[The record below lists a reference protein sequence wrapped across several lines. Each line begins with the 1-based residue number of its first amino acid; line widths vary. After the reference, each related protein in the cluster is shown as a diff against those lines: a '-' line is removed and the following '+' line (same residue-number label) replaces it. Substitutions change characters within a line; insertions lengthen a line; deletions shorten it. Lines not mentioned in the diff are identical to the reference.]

1 MMYHYLNG
9 KISEKTPVAVILD
22 VNGIGYEV
30 RVSLSTFS
38 SLPNLGEAVKLFTH
52 FVVREDAQLLYGF
65 ATEEE
70 REAFRLLIS
79 ISGIGPKLAITLLSG
94 VTLPELK
101 HAIQEKNVP
110 VLTAISGIG
119 QKTAERVIIELK
131 DKIGKAEISA
141 GKELIH
147 DASVSDQMVED
158 SVSALVSL
166 GYTKQKAKDAV
177 QKTLKALLGK
187 KPSVEEIIRAALKHV

>member
-1 MMYHYLNG
+1 MYHYLNG
-9 KISEKTPVAVILD
+9 KIAEKTPTAVILD

-94 VTLPELK
+94 VTLQELK
-101 HAIQEKNVP
+101 RAIQEKNIP

-119 QKTAERVIIELK
+119 QKTAERVMIELK
-131 DKIGKAEISA
+131 DKIGKAEIST
-141 GKELIH
+141 GQELIH

-166 GYTKQKAKDAV
+166 GYTKQKAKDAI
-177 QKTLKALLGK
+177 QKTLKAMLGK

>member
-1 MMYHYLNG
+1 MYHYLIG
-9 KISEKTPVAVILD
+9 KIAEKTPTAAILE

-38 SLPNLGEAVKLFTH
+38 SLPNLGETVKLFTH

-79 ISGIGPKLAITLLSG
+79 VSGIGPKLAITLLSG
-94 VTLPELK
+94 ITLPELK
-101 HAIQEKNVP
+101 QAIQEKNIP

-131 DKIGKAEISA
+131 DKIGKAEIPA

-177 QKTLKALLGK
+177 QKTLKAMLGK
-187 KPSVEEIIRAALKHV
+187 KPSVEEIIRTALKHV

>member
-1 MMYHYLNG
+1 MYHYLNG
-9 KISEKTPVAVILD
+9 KIAEKTPTAAILD

-38 SLPNLGEAVKLFTH
+38 GLPNLGETVKLFTH

-65 ATEEE
+65 AAEEE

-101 HAIQEKNVP
+101 RAIQEKNIP

-131 DKIGKAEISA
+131 DKIGKAEVSA

-187 KPSVEEIIRAALKHV
+187 KPTVEEIIRSALKHV

>member
-1 MMYHYLNG
+1 MYHYLTG
-9 KISEKTPVAVILD
+9 KIAEKTPVAVILD

-38 SLPNLGEAVKLFTH
+38 SLPALGQTVKLFTH

-70 REAFRLLIS
+70 REAFKLLIS

-101 HAIQEKNVP
+101 HAIQEKNIP

-119 QKTAERVIIELK
+119 QKTAELVIIELK
-131 DKIGKAEISA
+131 DKIGKAEVSA

-166 GYTKQKAKDAV
+166 GYTKQKAKEAI
-177 QKTLKALLGK
+177 QKTLKAMLGK

>member
-1 MMYHYLNG
+1 MYHYLNG
-9 KISEKTPVAVILD
+9 KIAEKTPTAVILD

-38 SLPNLGEAVKLFTH
+38 SLPNLGETVKLFTH

-94 VTLPELK
+94 VTLPDLK
-101 HAIQEKNVP
+101 RAIQEKNIP

-158 SVSALVSL
+158 SVAALVSL

-177 QKTLKALLGK
+177 QKVLKASLGK
-187 KPSVEEIIRAALKHV
+187 KVSVEEIIRAALKHV

>member
-1 MMYHYLNG
+1 MYHYLSG
-9 KISEKTPVAVILD
+9 KIAEKTPVAVILD

-38 SLPNLGEAVKLFTH
+38 SLPNLGETVKLFTH

-101 HAIQEKNVP
+101 RAIQEKNTP

-119 QKTAERVIIELK
+119 QKTAERVIVELK
-131 DKIGKAEISA
+131 DKIGRSEVSS
-141 GKELIH
+141 GKEIVH
-147 DASVSDQMVED
+147 DAGVSDQMVED

-166 GYTKQKAKDAV
+166 GYTKQKAKEAI
-177 QKTLKALLGK
+177 QKTLKAMLGK

>member
-1 MMYHYLNG
+1 MYHYLNG
-9 KISEKTPVAVILD
+9 KIAEKTPMAVILD
-22 VNGIGYEV
+22 VSGIGYEV

-38 SLPNLGEAVKLFTH
+38 SLPNLGEIVKLFTH

-101 HAIQEKNVP
+101 HAIQEKNIP

-131 DKIGKAEISA
+131 DKIGRPEIPS

-166 GYTKQKAKDAV
+166 GYTKQKAKEAI
-177 QKTLKALLGK
+177 QKTLKAMQGK

>member
-1 MMYHYLNG
+1 MYHYLNG
-9 KISEKTPVAVILD
+9 KIAEKTPVAVILD

-38 SLPNLGEAVKLFTH
+38 SLPNLGETVKLFTH

-94 VTLPELK
+94 VTLQELK
-101 HAIQEKNVP
+101 RAIQEKNIP

-177 QKTLKALLGK
+177 QKVLKTALGK
-187 KPSVEEIIRAALKHV
+187 KVTVEEIIRAALKHV

>member
-1 MMYHYLNG
+1 MYHYLTG

-38 SLPNLGEAVKLFTH
+38 SLPNLGETVKLFTH

-101 HAIQEKNVP
+101 RAIQEKNIP

-131 DKIGKAEISA
+131 DKIGKAEVSA

-166 GYTKQKAKDAV
+166 GYTKQRAKDAI
-177 QKTLKALLGK
+177 QKTLKTLLGK
-187 KPSVEEIIRAALKHV
+187 KPSVEEIIRSALKHV

>member
-1 MMYHYLNG
+1 MYHYLSG
-9 KISEKTPVAVILD
+9 KIAEKTPVAVILD

-38 SLPNLGEAVKLFTH
+38 SLPNLGETVKLFTH

-65 ATEEE
+65 AAEEE

-94 VTLPELK
+94 VTLPDLK
-101 HAIQEKNVP
+101 RAIQEKNIP
-110 VLTAISGIG
+110 VFTAISGIG

-141 GKELIH
+141 GKEIVH
-147 DASVSDQMVED
+147 DANISDQAVED
-158 SVSALVSL
+158 SVAALVSL

-177 QKTLKALLGK
+177 QKVLKLSLGK
-187 KPSVEEIIRAALKHV
+187 KVFVEEIIRAALKHV

>member
-1 MMYHYLNG
+1 MYHYLTG
-9 KISEKTPVAVILD
+9 KIAEKTPVAVILD

-38 SLPNLGEAVKLFTH
+38 SLPALGQTVKLFTH

-70 REAFRLLIS
+70 REAFKLLIS

-101 HAIQEKNVP
+101 HAIQEKNIP

-131 DKIGKAEISA
+131 DKIGKAEVSA

-166 GYTKQKAKDAV
+166 GYTKQKAKEAI
-177 QKTLKALLGK
+177 QKTLKAMLGK

>member
-1 MMYHYLNG
+1 MYHHLIG
-9 KISEKTPVAVILD
+9 KITEKTPTAVILD

-38 SLPNLGEAVKLFTH
+38 SLPNLGETVKLFTH

-70 REAFRLLIS
+70 REAFKLLIS

-94 VTLPELK
+94 VTLSELK
-101 HAIQEKNVP
+101 RAIQEKNVP

-131 DKIGKAEISA
+131 DKIGKAEVSA
-141 GKELIH
+141 GKELVH

-158 SVSALVSL
+158 SVLALVSL

-177 QKTLKALLGK
+177 QKVLRTPLGK
-187 KPSVEEIIRAALKHV
+187 KVSVEEIIRAALKHV

>member
-1 MMYHYLNG
+1 MYHYLNG
-9 KISEKTPVAVILD
+9 KIAEKTPTAVILD
-22 VNGIGYEV
+22 VHGIGYEV

-38 SLPNLGEAVKLFTH
+38 SLPNLGETVKLFTH

-70 REAFRLLIS
+70 REVFRLLIS

-101 HAIQEKNVP
+101 RAIQEKNIP

-131 DKIGKAEISA
+131 DKIGRAEASS
-141 GKELIH
+141 GKEIVH

-166 GYTKQKAKDAV
+166 GYTKQKGKEAI
-177 QKTLKALLGK
+177 QKTLKALQGK

>member
-1 MMYHYLNG
+1 MYHYLNG
-9 KISEKTPVAVILD
+9 KIAEKTPTAVILD

-38 SLPNLGEAVKLFTH
+38 SLPNLGETVKLFTH

-79 ISGIGPKLAITLLSG
+79 ISGIGPKLAMTLLSG

-101 HAIQEKNVP
+101 RAIQEKNIP

-141 GKELIH
+141 GKELVH
-147 DASVSDQMVED
+147 DANISDQMVED

-177 QKTLKALLGK
+177 QKTLKAMLGK
-187 KPSVEEIIRAALKHV
+187 KPTVEEIIRAALKHV

>member
-1 MMYHYLNG
+1 MYHYLTG
-9 KISEKTPVAVILD
+9 KIAEKTPTAVILD

-38 SLPNLGEAVKLFTH
+38 SLPNLGETVKLFTH

-101 HAIQEKNVP
+101 RAIQEKNVP

-131 DKIGKAEISA
+131 DKIGKAEVSA

-166 GYTKQKAKDAV
+166 GYTKQKAKEAI
-177 QKTLKALLGK
+177 QKTLKAMLGK
-187 KPSVEEIIRAALKHV
+187 KPSVEEIIRSALKHV

>member
-1 MMYHYLNG
+1 MYHYLIG
-9 KISEKTPVAVILD
+9 KIAGKTPVAVILD

-38 SLPNLGEAVKLFTH
+38 SLPNLGETVKLFTH

-70 REAFRLLIS
+70 REAFKLLIS

-94 VTLPELK
+94 VTLRELK
-101 HAIQEKNVP
+101 LAIQEKNIP

-119 QKTAERVIIELK
+119 QKTAERVIVELK
-131 DKIGKAEISA
+131 DKIGKAEVSA
-141 GKELIH
+141 GKELVH
-147 DASVSDQMVED
+147 DANISDQTVED
-158 SVSALVSL
+158 SVMALVSL

-177 QKTLKALLGK
+177 QKVLKASLGRK
-187 KPSVEEIIRAALKHV
+187 VSVEEIIRAALKHV

>member
-1 MMYHYLNG
+1 MYHSMTG

-38 SLPNLGEAVKLFTH
+38 SLPKLGEIVKLFTH

-94 VTLPELK
+94 VTLSELK
-101 HAIQEKNVP
+101 RAIQEKNVP

-141 GKELIH
+141 GKELVH
-147 DASVSDQMVED
+147 DASISDQMVED

-166 GYTKQKAKDAV
+166 GYTKPKAKEAV
-177 QKTLKALLGK
+177 QKALKALLGK

>member
-1 MMYHYLNG
+1 MYHYLNG
-9 KISEKTPVAVILD
+9 KIAEKTPTAVILD

-38 SLPNLGEAVKLFTH
+38 SLPNLGETVKLFTH
-52 FVVREDAQLLYGF
+52 FIVREDAQLLYGF

-101 HAIQEKNVP
+101 RAIQEKNLP

-131 DKIGKAEISA
+131 DKIGRPETPS
-141 GKELIH
+141 GKEIIH
-147 DASVSDQMVED
+147 DASISDQMVED

-166 GYTKQKAKDAV
+166 GYTKQKAKEAI
-177 QKTLKALLGK
+177 QKTLKAMLGK

>member
-1 MMYHYLNG
+1 MYHHLNG
-9 KISEKTPVAVILD
+9 KIVEKTPTAVVLD

-30 RVSLSTFS
+30 RVPLSTFS
-38 SLPNLGEAVKLFTH
+38 SLPNAGETVKLLTH
-52 FVVREDAQLLYGF
+52 FIVREDLQALYGF

-70 REAFRLLIS
+70 REAFKLLIS

-94 VTLPELK
+94 VTLQELK
-101 HAIQEKNVP
+101 RAIQEKNVP

-119 QKTAERVIIELK
+119 QKTAERVIVELK
-131 DKIGKAEISA
+131 DKIGRTEVSA

-147 DASVSDQMVED
+147 DASISDQTVED
-158 SVSALVSL
+158 SVLALVSL

-177 QKTLKALLGK
+177 QKVLKTSLSK
-187 KPSVEEIIRAALKHV
+187 KVSVEEIIRTALKHV

>member
-1 MMYHYLNG
+1 MYHYLNG
-9 KISEKTPVAVILD
+9 KIAEKTPVAVILD

-30 RVSLSTFS
+30 RISLSTFS
-38 SLPNLGEAVKLFTH
+38 SLPDLGQTVKLFTH

-94 VTLPELK
+94 VTLKELK
-101 HAIQEKNVP
+101 LAIQEKNIP

-119 QKTAERVIIELK
+119 QKTAERVVVELK
-131 DKIGKAEISA
+131 DKIGKGEVSA
-141 GKELIH
+141 GKELSH
-147 DASVSDQMVED
+147 DASISDQMVED
-158 SVSALVSL
+158 SVLALVSL

-177 QKTLKALLGK
+177 QKVLKASLGK
-187 KPSVEEIIRAALKHV
+187 KVSVEEIIRAALKHV

>member
-1 MMYHYLNG
+1 MYHYLSG
-9 KISEKTPVAVILD
+9 KIAEKTPVAVILD

-38 SLPNLGEAVKLFTH
+38 SLPNLGETVKLFTH

-65 ATEEE
+65 AAEEE

-94 VTLPELK
+94 VTLPDLK
-101 HAIQEKNVP
+101 RAIQEKNIP
-110 VLTAISGIG
+110 VFTAISGIG

-141 GKELIH
+141 GKEIVH
-147 DASVSDQMVED
+147 DANISDQAVED
-158 SVSALVSL
+158 SVAALVSL
-166 GYTKQKAKDAV
+166 GYAKQKAKDAV
-177 QKTLKALLGK
+177 QKVLKLSLGK
-187 KPSVEEIIRAALKHV
+187 KVFVEEIIRAALKHV

>member
-1 MMYHYLNG
+1 MYHYLNG
-9 KISEKTPVAVILD
+9 KIAEKTPTAAILD

-38 SLPNLGEAVKLFTH
+38 SLPNLGETVKLFTH

-101 HAIQEKNVP
+101 RAIQEKNIP

-131 DKIGKAEISA
+131 DKIGRPEIPS
-141 GKELIH
+141 GKEIVH

-166 GYTKQKAKDAV
+166 GYTKQKAKEAI
-177 QKTLKALLGK
+177 QKTLKAMLGK

>member
-1 MMYHYLNG
+1 MYHYLNG
-9 KISEKTPVAVILD
+9 KITEKTPTAAILD

-38 SLPNLGEAVKLFTH
+38 DLPGLGETVKLFTH

-101 HAIQEKNVP
+101 RAIQEKNIP

-131 DKIGKAEISA
+131 DKIGRPEVSA
-141 GKELIH
+141 GKEIVH
-147 DASVSDQMVED
+147 DAGISDQMVED

-166 GYTKQKAKDAV
+166 GYTKQKAKEAI
-177 QKTLKALLGK
+177 QKTLKAMLGK

>member
-1 MMYHYLNG
+1 MYHYLNG
-9 KISEKTPVAVILD
+9 KIAGKTPVAVILD

-38 SLPNLGEAVKLFTH
+38 SLPNLGETVKLFTH
-52 FVVREDAQLLYGF
+52 FIVREDLQALYGF

-70 REAFRLLIS
+70 REAFKLLIS

-94 VTLPELK
+94 VTLRELK
-101 HAIQEKNVP
+101 LAIQEKNIP

-131 DKIGKAEISA
+131 DKIGKTEIPA
-141 GKELIH
+141 GKELVH
-147 DASVSDQMVED
+147 DAGVSDQMVED

-166 GYTKQKAKDAV
+166 GYTKQKAKDAI
-177 QKTLKALLGK
+177 QKTLKAMLGK

>member
-1 MMYHYLNG
+1 MYHYLSG
-9 KISEKTPVAVILD
+9 KISEKTPTAVILD

-38 SLPNLGEAVKLFTH
+38 SLPNLGESVKLFTH

-101 HAIQEKNVP
+101 RAIQEKNIP
-110 VLTAISGIG
+110 ALTAISGIG

-131 DKIGKAEISA
+131 DKIGKAEISV

-166 GYTKQKAKDAV
+166 GYTKQKAKDAI
-177 QKTLKALLGK
+177 QKTLKASLGE
-187 KPSVEEIIRAALKHV
+187 KPSVEEIIRSALKHV

>member
-1 MMYHYLNG
+1 MYHYFIG
-9 KISEKTPVAVILD
+9 KVAEKTPTAVILD

-38 SLPNLGEAVKLFTH
+38 SLPNLGETVKLFTH

-101 HAIQEKNVP
+101 RAIQEKNIP

-147 DASVSDQMVED
+147 DASISDQMVED

-177 QKTLKALLGK
+177 QKTLKAMLGK
-187 KPSVEEIIRAALKHV
+187 KPSVEEIIRTALKHV

>member
-1 MMYHYLNG
+1 MYHYLNG
-9 KISEKTPVAVILD
+9 KIAEKTPVAVILD

-38 SLPNLGEAVKLFTH
+38 SLPNLGETVKLFTH

-101 HAIQEKNVP
+101 RAIQEKNIP

-131 DKIGKAEISA
+131 DKIGKAEVSA
-141 GKELIH
+141 GKELMH

-158 SVSALVSL
+158 SVLALVSL
-166 GYTKQKAKDAV
+166 GYTKQKAKEAV
-177 QKTLKALLGK
+177 QKTLKAMLGK
-187 KPSVEEIIRAALKHV
+187 KPSVEEIIRMALKHV

>member
-1 MMYHYLNG
+1 MYHYLNG
-9 KISEKTPVAVILD
+9 KIAEKTPVAVILD

-38 SLPNLGEAVKLFTH
+38 SLPNLGETVKLFTH

-101 HAIQEKNVP
+101 RAIQEKNIP

-131 DKIGKAEISA
+131 DKIGKAEVSA

-177 QKTLKALLGK
+177 QKTLKAMLGK
-187 KPSVEEIIRAALKHV
+187 KPSVEEIIRSALKHV

>member
-1 MMYHYLNG
+1 MYHYLNG
-9 KISEKTPVAVILD
+9 KISEKTPTAVILD
-22 VNGIGYEV
+22 VHGIGYEV

-38 SLPNLGEAVKLFTH
+38 SLPGLGETVKLFTH

-70 REAFRLLIS
+70 REAFKLLIS

-101 HAIQEKNVP
+101 CAIQEKNVP

-131 DKIGKAEISA
+131 DKIGKAEVSA

-166 GYTKQKAKDAV
+166 GYTKQKAKEAI
-177 QKTLKALLGK
+177 QKTLKAMLGK

>member
-1 MMYHYLNG
+1 MYHYLTG
-9 KISEKTPVAVILD
+9 KIAEKTPVAAILD

-38 SLPNLGEAVKLFTH
+38 SLPNLGETVKLFTH

-70 REAFRLLIS
+70 RDAFRLLIS

-101 HAIQEKNVP
+101 RAIQEKNVP

-158 SVSALVSL
+158 SVAALVSL

-177 QKTLKALLGK
+177 QKTLKAMSGK
-187 KPSVEEIIRAALKHV
+187 KPSVEEIIRNALKHV

>member
-1 MMYHYLNG
+1 MYHYLTG
-9 KISEKTPVAVILD
+9 KIAEKTPTAVILD
-22 VNGIGYEV
+22 VSGVGYEI

-38 SLPNLGEAVKLFTH
+38 RLPNLGEAAKLFTH

-70 REAFRLLIS
+70 REVFRLLIA

-94 VTLPELK
+94 VTLQELK
-101 HAIQEKNVP
+101 RAIQEKEVP

-131 DKIGKAEISA
+131 DKIGRAEVSA
-141 GKELIH
+141 GKELVH
-147 DASVSDQMVED
+147 DASIPDQMVED
-158 SVSALVSL
+158 SVLALVSL

-177 QKTLKALLGK
+177 QKMLKTLSGK
-187 KPSVEEIIRAALKHV
+187 KPSVEEIIRGALKHV

>member
-1 MMYHYLNG
+1 MYHYLNG
-9 KISEKTPVAVILD
+9 KIAEKTPTAVILD

-38 SLPNLGEAVKLFTH
+38 SLPNLGETVKLFTH
-52 FVVREDAQLLYGF
+52 FIVREDLQALYGF

-70 REAFRLLIS
+70 KEAFKLLIS

-101 HAIQEKNVP
+101 RAIQEKNIP

-131 DKIGKAEISA
+131 DKIGKAEVSA

-147 DASVSDQMVED
+147 DAGVSDQMVED
-158 SVSALVSL
+158 SISALVSL
-166 GYTKQKAKDAV
+166 GYTKQKAKEAI
-177 QKTLKALLGK
+177 QKTLKAMLGK

>member
-1 MMYHYLNG
+1 M
-9 KISEKTPVAVILD
+9 AVILD

-38 SLPNLGEAVKLFTH
+38 SLPNLGETVKLFTH
-52 FVVREDAQLLYGF
+52 FIVREDLQALYGF
-65 ATEEE
+65 TTEEE
-70 REAFRLLIS
+70 REAFKLLIS

-94 VTLPELK
+94 VTLRELK
-101 HAIQEKNVP
+101 LAIQEKNIP

-131 DKIGKAEISA
+131 DKIGKAEVSA

-147 DASVSDQMVED
+147 DANISDQTVED
-158 SVSALVSL
+158 SVLALVSL

-177 QKTLKALLGK
+177 QKVLKASLGK
-187 KPSVEEIIRAALKHV
+187 KVSAEEIIRAALKHV